1 MCGIIAYAGGKNP
14 INVLING
21 LERLE
26 YRGYDSAGVSVLK
39 DDGIYTVKAAG
50 KVSSLADRI
59 KSDTVLS
66 DPSNLNCGIA
76 HTRWATHGGP
86 SENNAH
92 PHSGQNGRIALV
104 HNGIN

>member
-50 KVSSLADRI
+50 KVSALEERI
-59 KSDTVLS
+59 KSDTILS
-66 DPSNLNCGIA
+66 NSDDLNCGIA
-76 HTRWATHGGP
+76 HTRWATHGGALRKQCSP
-86 SENNAH
+86 S
-92 PHSGQNGRIALV
+92 
-104 HNGIN
+104 